1 MRANDLG
8 FRAGYSIALLG
19 DGAVCMRYSKPKD
32 FRSIPSAT
40 GGIARLACA
49 RLRELGK
56 DVKAVL
62 SKAGLRLEEVA
73 DPTVRL
79 EVRTQIKFLEFA
91 AEELRDDFLGFHLAR
106 SFDLRE
112 IGLAYY
118 VMASSEQ
125 LADALR
131 NAEHYSRINTD
142 GVRLRFKLDGTAD
155 IAIDYVNVDRGSD
168 RHQIEFW
175 LVTLMRICRQLT
187 DSRIAARRLKVRHSR
202 AGSPVAF
209 KSFFGTDVEFDAD
222 TDEIV
227 FPALIASLPIVGR
240 DTYLNKLLRRYA
252 EEALASRPEV
262 RASIHS
268 RVERI
273 IPQLL
278 PHGRAEVSEVARQ
291 LGMSSRTLS
300 RKLLDEGVTYAEIL
314 DKLWSALAKRYL
326 SDRELP
332 VTEIA
337 WLLGYRD
344 VSSFTHAFKRRTGM
358 TPREFRLSDCG
369 RGEIERPAGRRRTA
383 GRRLRSGSPGA

>member
-1 MRANDLG
+1 MR
-8 FRAGYSIALLG
+8 S
-19 DGAVCMRYSKPKD
+19 SKPKD

-62 SKAGLRLEEVA
+62 SKAGLRLEEA
-73 DPTVRL
+73 DDPTARL
-79 EVRTQIKFLEFA
+79 EVRTQIKLLELA

-112 IGLAYY
+112 LGLVYY

-131 NAEHYSRINTD
+131 NAERYSRINTD
-142 GVRLRFKLDGTAD
+142 GARLRFKLDGTAD
-155 IAIDYVNVDRGSD
+155 IAIDYVNVDRDSD

-202 AGSPVAF
+202 AGSPMKF

-222 TDEIV
+222 ADEII
-227 FPALIASLPIVGR
+227 FPASIASLPIVGR
-240 DTYLNKLLRRYA
+240 DTCLNKLLRRYA
-252 EEALASRPEV
+252 EEALACQPEL
-262 RASIHS
+262 RASNHS

-273 IPQLL
+273 MPQLL
-278 PHGRAEVSEVARQ
+278 PHGRAGISEVARE
-291 LGMSSRTLS
+291 LRMSSRTLS
-300 RKLLDEGVTYAEIL
+300 RKLRDEGVTYAEIL
-314 DKLWSALAKRYL
+314 NKLRSALAKRYL
-326 SDRELP
+326 GDRELP

-337 WLLGYRD
+337 WLLGYQE
-344 VSSFTHAFKRRTGM
+344 VSSFTHAFKRWTGM
-358 TPREFRLSDCG
+358 TPREFRLSNCVPA
-369 RGEIERPAGRRRTA
+369 RGHGVPITA
-383 GRRLRSGSPGA
+383 GTLDKTDGERQGGD